1 MGASGP
7 PSQSVAEEAVMGA
20 PLTRAAPAPRG
31 SCAGAAAA
39 GASRR
44 GPHRAL
50 WGRLGDRGRIA
61 LRALAPPLAA
71 GLGPEGWFAAV
82 FVYKKHFHTPRR

>member
-7 PSQSVAEEAVMGA
+7 PSQSVVEEAVMGA

-50 WGRLGDRGRIA
+50 WGRLGGRGRMA
-61 LRALAPPLAA
+61 LRALAPPP
-71 GLGPEGWFAAV
+71 GCQPGPGGVVHLYRAPHAV
-82 FVYKKHFHTPRR
+82 ERFQR